1 MQNNANFKQRRH
13 NVDKLDMKKSFKKYL
28 NSENVTIEDVSINDL
43 GMIDYFLENN
53 LFLQAETIVN
63 QIVIKKRIDSIL
75 N

>member
-43 GMIDYFLENN
+43 GMIDYFLDNN

>member
-75 N
+75 

>member
-1 MQNNANFKQRRH
+1 
-13 NVDKLDMKKSFKKYL
+13 VDKLDMKKSFKKYL

-43 GMIDYFLENN
+43 GMIDYFLDNN

-75 N
+75 

>member
-1 MQNNANFKQRRH
+1 M
-13 NVDKLDMKKSFKKYL
+13 DKLDMKKSFKKYL

-75 N
+75 